1 MAFDCYMYFEE
12 PGPGAVLPEGE
23 TTDDEFGKKKA
34 FEIYSFSW
42 GASNPV
48 NIGSQGGGASA
59 GKVSISSFN
68 VMRKND
74 KASPKLFQTCAS
86 GGHFGKATV
95 VMRKSGQDAKKAGE
109 AFNIYKFKKVFVESV
124 QWSGSA
130 GGDDVPTESVS
141 FAFGAVEMEYK
152 PQDAT
157 GKLGTAVTATW
168 SLIKNNNSTDV
179 A

>member
-1 MAFDCYMYFEE
+1 MAFDCYMFFEE
-12 PGPGAVLPEGE
+12 PGGGAVLPEGE
-23 TTDDEFGKKKA
+23 TTDKEFSSKKA

-48 NIGSQGGGASA
+48 TIGSGSGGASS

-68 VMRKND
+68 VMKKAD

-95 VMRKSGQDAKKAGE
+95 VLRKSGQDKAKAGE
-109 AFNIYKFKKVFVESV
+109 GYQTYKFKKVFVESV

-141 FAFGAVEMEYK
+141 FAFGAVEYEYK
-152 PQDAT
+152 PQKAD
-157 GKLGTAVTATW
+157 GSLGTAVTATW
-168 SLIKNNNSTDV
+168 SVIKGDNSTAV